1 MTEASPLD
9 TPAPAASS
17 RKHGLLPLQAL
28 AAAVEDGRIRAERPL
43 DADQV
48 QPASVDLRLGAVA
61 YRVRTSFLPGRQA
74 TVAEKLGGLVMHE
87 IDLSHGAVLER
98 GCVYI
103 VPLMESLALTS
114 GMAALANPKS
124 STGRLDVF
132 ARVITDRGGEF
143 DRIAAGYTGPMY
155 AEISP
160 RTFSI
165 LVRAGSRLVQ
175 LRLRRGPP
183 HYLDPPAMAAATV
196 PAAGE
201 SDARKAAAS
210 EGLAVTVDASGE
222 RGGGL
227 VGWRARRHAGL
238 IDVDRVGE
246 YDPSDFWEP
255 VHAAPR
261 TGGLILD
268 PNEFY
273 ILASKESVTVPV
285 DQAAEMV
292 AYDTLLGE
300 FRVHYAG
307 FFDPGFGL
315 EEYGGAG
322 SRAVLEVRSHEVPFL
337 IEDGQ
342 VVGRL
347 LYERLTARP
356 DRLYGEGIGSSY
368 QRQGLAL
375 SKHFRRLG

>member
-1 MTEASPLD
+1 MPHPQNL
-9 TPAPAASS
+9 APSS
-17 RKHGLLPLQAL
+17 TGVSNRRHGLLPLQTL
-28 AAAVEDGRIRAERPL
+28 AAAVEDKHIRADTPL
-43 DADQV
+43 DGHQV
-48 QPASVDLRLGAVA
+48 QPASVDLRLGPLA

-74 TVAEKLGGLVMHE
+74 TVAEKLDTLVMHTV
-87 IDLSHGAVLER
+87 DLAAGAVLER

-103 VPLMESLALTS
+103 VPLMERLALPDDL
-114 GMAALANPKS
+114 AAIANPKS

-132 ARVITDRGGEF
+132 ARVISDNSGAF
-143 DRIAAGYTGPMY
+143 DHVVAGYTGPLY

-165 LVRAGSRLVQ
+165 LVRQGSRLVQ
-175 LRLRRGPP
+175 LRLRRGRPV
-183 HYLDPPAMAAATV
+183 YLDPPA
-196 PAAGE
+196 AGLTGA
-201 SDARKAAAS
+201 SPTPS
-210 EGLAVTVDASGE
+210 EGLAITVDATGDPAT
-222 RGGGL
+222 GL

-238 IDVDRVGE
+238 IDVDRIGY
-246 YDPSDFWEP
+246 YDPQDFWEP
-255 VHAAPR
+255 VHAAR
-261 TGGLILD
+261 SGGLILD

-315 EEYGGAG
+315 AEVGGSG

-375 SKHFRRLG
+375 SKHFRRSAE